1 MDRIIQQ
8 FLTFTEGTAQ
18 IVSFGAGFD
27 STYFRLTSKGSLVN
41 VVYTEV
47 SRLCGVH

>member
-8 FLTFTEGTAQ
+8 FLTFTEGAAQ

-27 STYFRLTSKGSLVN
+27 STYFRLTSEGALVRN
-41 VVYTEV
+41 VVYIEV
-47 SRLCGVH
+47 SL